1 MKKTLNLMLLAVVAM
16 MMAACGPSTETGKI
30 MVKASNDA
38 KEAKPLADAYFDAHG
53 YDVDA
58 DAAIDM
64 AIAYMAI
71 EADDMSCIGKESRF
85 MGYYEKAKELAG
97 DNLAKMIDDKTTGGM
112 AEILED
118 LYKMQKSTAGLE
130 DMAKDLG
137 VDTDSIRA
145 EMGK

>member
-30 MVKASNDA
+30 MYKASNDA

-53 YDVDA
+53 YNVDA

-71 EADDMSCIGKESRF
+71 SAEDMSDAENNNRF

-97 DNLAKMIDDKTTGGM
+97 DNLAKMVDDKTTSGM

-118 LYKMQKSTAGLE
+118 LYKMQKDVSGLE
-130 DMAKDLG
+130 DMAKSLG
-137 VDTDSIRA
+137 VDTDSLRA
-145 EMGK
+145 E